1 MRQQQER
8 LERQQERQQQ
18 ERLQEQLAQQEQQQE
33 QLAQQ
38 VLEQELLLSC
48 HKRPKPVQTMMQ
60 TKLTFSCLIL

>member
-18 ERLQEQLAQQEQQQE
+18 ERLERQQEQRQEQLAQQELE
-33 QLAQQ
+33 Q
-38 VLEQELLLSC
+38 EQELLLSC